1 MDRALLVESIGY
13 LASVLIAISIMMT
26 SVLRLRIFNL
36 AGAAVF
42 SFYGFLIGAPPVAVL
57 NGFLSLVNVWFIWR
71 MLGTKAYFQLLPLRP
86 ESDYLRYFLEFYRK
100 EIAAILPDFEYKP
113 CPEQISLF
121 ILRNCKPVGVFI
133 ARRKAEGVVR
143 VELDFVIPNYRDLRL
158 GRFLFLEKADFFGER
173 GVREIVV
180 TPRTK
185 DYGPFLAKV
194 GFRPSRRS
202 EGELHIRYESIGEG
216 RK

>member
-1 MDRALLVESIGY
+1 MKPSLAIESIGY

-26 SVLRLRIFNL
+26 SVLRLRIFNM

-42 SFYGFLIGAPPVAVL
+42 SFYGILIGALPVAIL
-57 NGFLSLVNVWFIWR
+57 NGFLALLNVWFIWR

-86 ESDYLRYFLEFYRK
+86 ESDYLRYFLKFYRK
-100 EIAAILPDFEYKP
+100 EIAGILPDFEYKP
-113 CPEQISLF
+113 CDEQITLF

-133 ARRKAEGVVR
+133 AKRKSEGMARVV
-143 VELDFVIPNYRDLRL
+143 LDFVIPNYRDLKL
-158 GRFLFLEKADFFGER
+158 GRFLFLEQANFFRER
-173 GVREIVV
+173 GVHEIIV

-202 EGELHIRYESIGEG
+202 EGELHIRFAEPSEG
-216 RK
+216 

>member
-1 MDRALLVESIGY
+1 MNHTLPVEFIGY

-26 SVLRLRIFNL
+26 SVLRLRLFNL

-42 SFYGFLIGAPPVAVL
+42 SFYGYLIEAPPVAVL
-57 NGFLSLVNVWFIWR
+57 NGFLAVVNVWFIWR
-71 MLGTKAYFQLLPLRP
+71 MLGTKAYFQLLALRP
-86 ESDYLRYFLEFYRK
+86 ESDYLRYFLNFYRK

-113 CPEQISLF
+113 CPEQITLF
-121 ILRNCKPVGVFI
+121 VLRNCKPVGVFI
-133 ARRKAEGVVR
+133 ASRKSEGVVR
-143 VELDFVIPNYRDLRL
+143 VVLDFVIPNYRDLRL
-158 GRFLFLEKADFFGER
+158 GRFLFQEQEDFFRER

-202 EGELHIRYESIGEG
+202 EGELHIRYENTGGE
-216 RK
+216 